1 MRMVTSR
8 ERRLIGLGLIAAIAI
23 TAYLYVLEPLL
34 TRQRELSEMIP
45 ARETLLERRRLLTA
59 QRSRITADLEA
70 LTRRLEDE
78 SAHFLPGP
86 TAPLAASALQKL
98 VKGLATKAN
107 VDVRSERVL
116 PPVDLAGLHEVP
128 IELTVAGTIRQTA
141 GLLQQLE
148 QADQL
153 LTVKDLK
160 LRVTSVGQPRELLA
174 TIVIAGYF
182 LPGAMPAD
190 REDGPKRPDASSAPP
205 LSSLS
210 IPAF

>member
-1 MRMVTSR
+1 MRTVTSR
-8 ERRLIGLGLIAAIAI
+8 ERRLIGLGLIAAVAIA
-23 TAYLYVLEPLL
+23 AYLYVLEPLL
-34 TRQRELSEMIP
+34 TRQREWSEMIP
-45 ARETLLERRRLLTA
+45 AREALLERRRLLIA
-59 QRSRITADLEA
+59 QRPRIAAELEA
-70 LTRRLEDE
+70 ITRQLEDE

-98 VKGLATKAN
+98 VKGLATEAN

-116 PPVDLAGLHEVP
+116 APVALASLHEVP

-141 GLLQQLE
+141 GLLQRIE

-174 TIVIAGYF
+174 TVVIAGYF
-182 LPGAMPAD
+182 LPGVMPSERIA
-190 REDGPKRPDASSAPP
+190 EPKGPEATSAPSP
-205 LSSLS
+205 SPPSLL
-210 IPAF
+210 AY

>member
-1 MRMVTSR
+1 MVTSR
-8 ERRLIGLGLIAAIAI
+8 ERRLIGLGLVAAIAI
-23 TAYLYVLEPLL
+23 TAYFYVLEPLL

-45 ARETLLERRRLLTA
+45 TREALLERRRLLIA
-59 QRSRITADLEA
+59 QRPRIAADLEA
-70 LTRRLEDE
+70 VTRRVDDE
-78 SAHFLPGP
+78 AAHFLPGP

-98 VKGLATKAN
+98 VKRLATEAN

-116 PPVDLAGLHEVP
+116 PPVALASLHEVP

-182 LPGAMPAD
+182 LPGAIPAD
-190 REDGPKRPDASSAPP
+190 PEDGPKRPDTSSAPSP
-205 LSSLS
+205 PSPP
-210 IPAF
+210 IPAY

>member
-1 MRMVTSR
+1 M
-8 ERRLIGLGLIAAIAI
+8 IGLGLIAAGAIA
-23 TAYLYVLEPLL
+23 AYLYVLEPLL
-34 TRQRELSEMIP
+34 TRQRELAEAIP
-45 ARETLLERRRLLTA
+45 AREALLERRRLLIA
-59 QRSRITADLEA
+59 QRPRITADLESV
-70 LTRRLEDE
+70 TRRVEDGT
-78 SAHFLPGP
+78 AHFLPGP

-98 VKGLATKAN
+98 VKGLATEAN

-116 PPVDLAGLHEVP
+116 PPVALAGLHEVP

-148 QADQL
+148 QAEQL

-174 TIVIAGYF
+174 TVVIAGYF

-190 REDGPKRPDASSAPP
+190 REDGPKRSDISSAPSP
-205 LSSLS
+205 SSAS
-210 IPAF
+210 IPAY